1 MQLEQARITVMLPV
15 EDEGRARSFYKDKL
29 ELADKG
35 KTEDGRALFTT
46 THGEIVLVEDKEH
59 IDHDHTALS
68 FEVRDLNDAMKDL
81 RDRGVQ
87 FEDYNMEGLRTE
99 DGVATMG
106 NMRMAWFKDTEGNIL
121 CVHQRS
127 EEA

>member
-15 EDEGRARSFYKDKL
+15 EDQGRARSFYKDTL

-35 KTEDGRALFTT
+35 QTEDGRSLFTT

-68 FEVRDLNDAMKDL
+68 FEVSDLSNAMKDL

-87 FEDYNMEGLRTE
+87 FEDYDMEGLRTE
-99 DGVATMG
+99 EGVATLG
-106 NMRMAWFKDTEGNIL
+106 DMRMAWFKDTEGNIL
-121 CVHQRS
+121 CVHQRVG
-127 EEA
+127 EA